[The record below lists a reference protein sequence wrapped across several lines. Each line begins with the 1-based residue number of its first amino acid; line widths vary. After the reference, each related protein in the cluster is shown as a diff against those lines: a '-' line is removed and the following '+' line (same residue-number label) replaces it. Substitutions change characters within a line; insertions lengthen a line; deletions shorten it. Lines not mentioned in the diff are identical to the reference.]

1 MNRGSSLA
9 IRLLAACGVWL
20 LLAASTVAVSLQ
32 REQDDAAAQT
42 ARDTQPGSRSGP
54 HGTPGSDARRSLV
67 LPTDPEVAEAMG
79 GDDLLAAGESTAAGP
94 WSDLGGN
101 GAIAGERPVYVVRA
115 ELPSRSR
122 VEVDLVVA
130 VRVTEPTRSLT
141 LRALPLSDALA
152 APVDLT
158 VRRDG
163 QVVDHV
169 EDGSSATL
177 TVHLDPVPAPG
188 EAVLLRITLAYDIPH
203 LDDLGDTGGP
213 LAYGLLAAGPS
224 STTLGHW
231 LPLLT
236 FETNRPVEWGDVGSF
251 PPAVWSLTVLAED
264 PLVSGGHETPC
275 TDIPRDC
282 VWIRGVALRE
292 IALVVFDDLV
302 TARTTG
308 DGLTLRVALPTGG
321 AAAAPVL
328 TEVSAASM
336 SWMTDRLGSLAWRSV
351 TVAVVPFGRGAA
363 GMEFPGLVL
372 ISTDVVDRLDGGFGE
387 IVVAHEIAHQWFHGL
402 VGNLSLAEPVVDEAT
417 AQYLTYAYWAE
428 RHGQE
433 AASLVARSLFVDPYV
448 SALAGGMDDAPPL
461 QHAGDFPDADVY
473 GILVYSRAPLGLI
486 AAERATDRDAVLGFL
501 AALVSRHGLG
511 QLDAATMLEEAT
523 LADPRIGDALR
534 RWWTEPSPGAGAAVQ
549 VVP

>member
-9 IRLLAACGVWL
+9 IRLLAACVVWL

-32 REQDDAAAQT
+32 RERDGAAQT
-42 ARDTQPGSRSGP
+42 ARDAQPGSRSSP
-54 HGTPGSDARRSLV
+54 EETPGSDAPGSLL

-79 GDDLLAAGESTAAGP
+79 ADALLAAGEATVAGP

-101 GAIAGERPVYVVRA
+101 GAVAGERPVYVVRA
-115 ELPSRSR
+115 GLPSRSR

-130 VRVTEPTRSLT
+130 VRVAEPTGSLT

-152 APVDLT
+152 DTVDLT
-158 VRRDG
+158 VRRRG

-177 TVHLDPVPAPG
+177 TVHLDPAPTPG
-188 EAVLLRITLAYDIPH
+188 DAVLLRIALAYDVPH
-203 LDDLGDTGGP
+203 LDDLGDADGP
-213 LAYGLLAAGPS
+213 LRYGLLAAGRS

-236 FETNRPVEWGDVGSF
+236 FETDRPVAWGDVGSF
-251 PPAVWSLTVLAED
+251 PAAVWSLTVLGGD
-264 PLVSGGHETPC
+264 PIVSGGHETDCP
-275 TDIPRDC
+275 DIPRDC

-292 IALVVFDDLV
+292 VALVVFDDLV
-302 TARTTG
+302 STRTSG
-308 DGLTLRVALPTGG
+308 GGSTLRVAVPTED
-321 AAAAPVL
+321 AATTSVL
-328 TEVSAASM
+328 TEVSGTAM
-336 SWMTDRLGSLAWRSV
+336 SWMTDRLGPLAWRSV

-372 ISTDVVDRLDGGFGE
+372 ISPDVLDRLDGGFGE
-387 IVVAHEIAHQWFHGL
+387 VVVAHEIAHQWFHGL
-402 VGNLSLAEPVVDEAT
+402 VGNLSLAEAVVDEAT

-433 AASLVARSLFVDPYV
+433 AASRMARNLFVDPYV
-448 SALAGGMDDAPPL
+448 SALADGMDDAPPL
-461 QHAGDFPDADVY
+461 QHAGTFADADAY

-486 AAERATDRDAVLGFL
+486 EAERETGRDAVLEFL
-501 AALVSRHGLG
+501 AGLVTRHRLR

-523 LADPRIGDALR
+523 QAEPRIGDALR
-534 RWWTEPSPGAGAAVQ
+534 RWWTEPSPGAGAAMQ
-549 VVP
+549 IVP